1 WSGSRWPRRWPCS
14 TSAASFSAWRC
25 GGTAA
30 RVADGGPEMVTLT
43 CPECGYTTAAT
54 PIEAEARPGCL
65 RCHLCPLRPAQ
76 PRGRGRRRKRPKPTV
91 LIRRGAMRNIIG
103 GTTLLILGPLLIALA
118 VLTGF
123 RSARLT
129 VILLCGGAG
138 ACLSGL
144 TMLIL
149 GLMNK
154 SD

>member
-1 WSGSRWPRRWPCS
+1 
-14 TSAASFSAWRC
+14 
-25 GGTAA
+25 
-30 RVADGGPEMVTLT
+30 
-43 CPECGYTTAAT
+43 TTAVT
-54 PIEAEARPGCL
+54 PIEAEARPVCL
-65 RCHLCPLRPAQ
+65 RCHLCPMRPEE

-91 LIRRGAMRNIIG
+91 LFRPGAMRNIIG
-103 GTTLLILGPLLIALA
+103 GTALLILGPLMIALA
-118 VLTGF
+118 FLTGF
-123 RSARLT
+123 RSARVT